1 MIEIPKSIRFT
12 IHTVTWVLV
21 AFVSP
26 LDAQQDSALLQ
37 PIDVFKLEWASD
49 PQISPSG
56 DRVAYVRNSMDEMA
70 DKRRSRIWI
79 IDLAS
84 GDSRSLSRAE
94 TDASS
99 PRWSPSGD
107 RVSYL
112 QTEDEK
118 KSLVIV
124 SALAGKQMGIV
135 PLAGDPTA
143 FSWSPS
149 GDRIA
154 FAMRVPEQRP
164 PIAELPQGPEG
175 SDWAPP
181 PQVIETLIYR
191 ADGEGY
197 LEDGFFHLFVVSSSG
212 GDPRQLTSGPYHY
225 YDSRTHDPGPGP
237 VWTPD
242 GKSLIFSA
250 NLHENWLLEPLDYD
264 LHRLDLESGAVER
277 LTRRSGPE
285 TYPALSADGLEL
297 AYLGFEDRYQ
307 GHQRVGLT
315 VLNLQN
321 GTSRAIGETLD
332 RDIQNPHWG
341 AESRGLFFSYE
352 SEGNGKLA
360 FVDLEGE
367 IQTLAHDLG
376 GESIG
381 RPYAGGSFSV
391 ASNDRYVYTVTRP
404 DHPADLVVGSKDTER
419 SQRVT
424 NLNGDWL
431 GGKTLATVEEFWFE
445 SDYDGRRV
453 QGWIAKPPGFD
464 PRRRYPLILEIH
476 GGPFLNYGDRFSA
489 EVQLF
494 AAADYVV
501 VYINPR
507 GSTSYGEEFANL
519 IHHNYPGQDYD
530 DLMSGIDAVIARGYV
545 DENRLYVT
553 GGSGGGVLTAWI
565 VGKTNRFRAAVSAK
579 PVINWFSFALT
590 ADSYN
595 FFYKYW
601 FANSPWESPE
611 AYLERSPISLVGRV
625 STPTMLLVGEEDYRT
640 PISESEQYYQALK
653 LRGIDTALV
662 RIPGASHSIAKRPS
676 QLIAKVEYILGW
688 FDRYR

>member
-1 MIEIPKSIRFT
+1 MIEIPKSILLAT
-12 IHTVTWVLV
+12 QTASL
-21 AFVSP
+21 ALLASVSP
-26 LDAQQDSALLQ
+26 IAAQSDSSLLQ

-56 DRVAYVRNSMDEMA
+56 DSVAYVRNSMDEMV
-70 DKRRSRIWI
+70 DKRRSRIWT

-84 GDSRSLSRAE
+84 GNSSPLSTAGK
-94 TDASS
+94 DASS
-99 PRWSPSGD
+99 PRWSPTGD
-107 RVSYL
+107 RISYL
-112 QTEDEK
+112 ETEDEK

-124 SALAGKQMGIV
+124 SALAGKEIAVV
-135 PLAGDPTA
+135 PLSGDSAA

-197 LEDGFFHLFVVSSSG
+197 LEDGFFQFFVVSSSG
-212 GDPRQLTSGPYHY
+212 GDPRQLTSGPHHY

-242 GKSLIFSA
+242 GESLIFSA

-264 LHRLDLESGAVER
+264 LHRLDLRSGAVER
-277 LTRRSGPE
+277 LTRRVGPE
-285 TYPALSADGLEL
+285 TYPALSADGHQL

-307 GHQRVGLT
+307 GHQKTGLT
-315 VLNLQN
+315 VLNLED
-321 GTSRAIGETLD
+321 GTSREIGEAFD
-332 RDIQNPHWG
+332 RDFQQPLWDSH
-341 AESRGLFFSYE
+341 SRGLFLSYE
-352 SEGNGKLA
+352 TEGNAKLA
-360 FVDLEGE
+360 FINLDGE
-367 IQTLAHDLG
+367 VHTLAGDLG

-391 ASNDRYVYTVTRP
+391 ADDDRYVYTMTRP
-404 DHPADLVVGSKDTER
+404 DHPADLAVGSLDTEG

-424 NLNGDWL
+424 DLNADWL
-431 GGKTLATVEEFWFE
+431 GRKTLATVEEFWFE
-445 SDYDGRRV
+445 SDYDGRRI
-453 QGWIAKPPGFD
+453 QGWIVKPPQFD
-464 PRRRYPLILEIH
+464 PRRSYPLILEIH

-494 AAADYVV
+494 AAAGHVV

-530 DLMSGIDAVIARGYV
+530 DLMSGIDAVIARGFV
-545 DENRLYVT
+545 DEDHLYVT

-601 FANSPWESPE
+601 FPNTPWEAPE
-611 AYLERSPISLVGRV
+611 AYFERSPISLVSNV

-640 PISESEQYYQALK
+640 PISEAEQYYQALK
-653 LRGIDTALV
+653 LRGVDTALV
-662 RIPGASHSIAKRPS
+662 RMPGASHSIAKRPS